1 MEFIRNLAKAYNLH
15 VEIKN
20 LQNGPRAYVMGDVV
34 YLDRSMPPE
43 RMNFAFCHEL
53 AHRVLGHYEQDILS
67 EEMEREANA
76 LAAEFLL
83 PPETFRYDA
92 LMHPLDR
99 LKEMYPQASW
109 EVIARSRLALVPAV
123 LTIFDNGK
131 RTLRTASENFN
142 YPPHLLPI
150 ETETLKRCLEKCQHV
165 VMQEDP
171 VRTCGY
177 YMDTGEGVVRVLLW
191 TEFDG

>member
-1 MEFIRNLAKAYNLH
+1 VKFIRNLAKAHSLH
-15 VEIKN
+15 IEIKE
-20 LQNGPRAYVMGDVV
+20 LHDGLRAYVMGNVV
-34 YLDRSMPPE
+34 YLDKSMSPE

-53 AHRVLGHYEQDILS
+53 AHRVLGHNEIDILS
-67 EEMEREANA
+67 EEMERDANT

-83 PPETFRYDA
+83 PPETFRKDA
-92 LMHPLDR
+92 PIHPLNK
-99 LKEMYPQASW
+99 LKELYPQASW

-142 YPPHLLPI
+142 YPPQLLSI
-150 ETETLKRCLEKCQHV
+150 ENETLKRCMERCQHV
-165 VMQEDP
+165 EMQEYP
-171 VRTCGY
+171 VRTYGY
-177 YMDTGEGVVRVLLW
+177 YVDTGEGVVRVLLW